1 MVIGGMHTAGKIPG
15 MTALLRRMYGV
26 GESPELSS
34 ELWGIRFPS
43 PIGLAAGLDKNA
55 AAVAGFSAIGFGF
68 MEVGTVTPEAQPGN
82 EQPRLFRLPADQAL
96 INRMGFNN
104 EGADAMAAQLGKL
117 AARPIP
123 LAINIGKNKWTP
135 NETAEN
141 DYRACIQKLYANGD
155 FFVVNISSPNTPDLR
170 KLQHGDD
177 LKKLLSAVTDEIA
190 IQSAGSRAK
199 PVLVKIAPDMGDE
212 ELEYMIK
219 TIASHAVSGIIAT
232 NTTLDRSGLT
242 PHANASEQ
250 GGLSGKPLSS
260 RSTAIISK
268 IYQITEGRLPIIGSG
283 GIFTGKDAYEK
294 IRAGASM
301 VEIYTALI
309 YEGPE
314 LLRTI
319 NRELSQLLKKD
330 GYHHISQAV
339 GADAQLG

>member
-1 MVIGGMHTAGKIPG
+1 MHTAGKIPG